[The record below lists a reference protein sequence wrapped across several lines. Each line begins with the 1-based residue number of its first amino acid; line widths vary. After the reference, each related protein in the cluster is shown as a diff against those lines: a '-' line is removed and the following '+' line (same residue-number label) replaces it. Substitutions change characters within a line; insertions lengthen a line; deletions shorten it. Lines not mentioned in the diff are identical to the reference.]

1 MKGFL
6 YHTAAAMRRE
16 IGRIARM
23 RMYRML
29 LFYLPLAAF
38 AFFRFVF
45 QQGCATQHSDCRS
58 RR

>member
-38 AFFRFVF
+38 AFFALFSARV
-45 QQGCATQHSDCRS
+45 CHATFRLP
-58 RR
+58 

>member
-29 LFYLPLAAF
+29 LFYLPLADGNLLKIKY
-38 AFFRFVF
+38 RML
-45 QQGCATQHSDCRS
+45 
-58 RR
+58 